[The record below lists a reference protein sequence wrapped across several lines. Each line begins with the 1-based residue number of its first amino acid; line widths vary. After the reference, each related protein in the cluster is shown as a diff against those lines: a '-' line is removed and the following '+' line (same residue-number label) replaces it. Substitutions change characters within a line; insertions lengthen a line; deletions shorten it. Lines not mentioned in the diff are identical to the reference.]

1 VTIPLS
7 NSPYQGEITHLPQT
21 RRSGFA
27 NVRKGSCWLAGDAA
41 RPYRPDMDTTA
52 NENDKQ
58 QIHPL
63 RWPWLV
69 APPLVPPI
77 ILLIWYF
84 ALPRSDVIGMV
95 VFYLVPLVCA
105 IWAFLICKRLAGSSL
120 VVLVCLFIVELFLM
134 FIAYSLV
141 FVVFG
146 YMAWRQHVS

>member
-1 VTIPLS
+1 M
-7 NSPYQGEITHLPQT
+7 G
-21 RRSGFA
+21 
-27 NVRKGSCWLAGDAA
+27 GDAVLIA
-41 RPYRPDMDTTA
+41 PLDMDKTPTK
-52 NENDKQ
+52 NEKQ
-58 QIHPL
+58 RVHPL

-95 VFYLVPLVCA
+95 VCYFVPLVCA
-105 IWAFLICKRLAGSSL
+105 IWAFLICKRLAGFSL

-146 YMAWRQHVS
+146 YMAGAHLAG